1 MDIKKSL
8 TPVDISQSMKAKAQ
22 AAATPFLKTLAA
34 GLLGALVGKG
44 LGRPSLLTGIAV
56 TFAGHM
62 HGAHKAAEK
71 AQSGGNGNVY
81 DGDSPVIA
89 FGVGMMAGGAVS
101 GGLNG
106 TGSLGFVEGVKE
118 RLSEFKDDLY
128 NRLYADK
135 FSSAKPASPSA
146 SASAGEG
153 TSGIG
158 EITFT
163 GKQYEGGD
171 VVFNESELDK
181 IERQLQQGA
190 VDYQRGATAAPKS
203 NVSGFA
209 GDIGELLESRIF

>member
-1 MDIKKSL
+1 MDIKKAL

-44 LGRPSLLTGIAV
+44 MGRPSLLTGIAV

-62 HGAHKAAEK
+62 HGAHQAAQK
-71 AQSGGNGNVY
+71 AQTAGNGNVY
-81 DGDSPVIA
+81 DGDSPLIA
-89 FGVGMMAGGAVS
+89 FGVGMIAGGAVT

-118 RLSEFKDDLY
+118 RLTEFKDDLY

-135 FSSAKPASPSA
+135 FSSAATPASPPSTEA
-146 SASAGEG
+146 G
-153 TSGIG
+153 TSGVG

-163 GKQYEGGD
+163 GKQYEGSD
-171 VVFNESELDK
+171 VVFNDSELEK

-190 VDYQRGATAAPKS
+190 VDYQRGVPKS